1 LQLLRFGCSSKRKM
15 ETENMSAAII
25 RVATL
30 FLNEHYKEKK
40 EMQLDNREQQNESS
54 ILRQHSRRDGLHLL

>member
-1 LQLLRFGCSSKRKM
+1 M

-30 FLNEHYKEKK
+30 FSNEHYKEKK